1 MLRELRIS
9 DYAIVDN
16 ASIEFDLGFNVLT
29 GETGAGKSIL
39 IEALGLALGGR
50 SSEEMIRSGADK
62 ALVESRFDIK
72 HAREVRAWLAENE
85 FLSGDELVIR
95 RIITRSGKNKAFI
108 NGNLATVAQI
118 KEVGNWLV
126 DMHGQH
132 EHQTLFNPKKHLPF
146 LDSFL
151 GLAGEREEYRAK
163 FHEYTSVRQK
173 LNDLIHNQKELERK
187 IDLLKYEVAE
197 IFEASLEPGETEAL
211 ETEKKRLVNQERLL
225 ALADGA
231 VDCLDENE
239 NSAVSQ
245 AGKARA
251 AFLQMAELDPTVLP
265 VATVLESSLIQI
277 EEAVTEIR
285 RYASLLERDPE
296 RLEQVDDRIDLIKNL
311 KRKYGD
317 SIEEI
322 LAFGENA
329 RKELGAI
336 GLDKENMEILRDEA
350 QKLGQVAARM
360 ALALDKKRCEGAKKF
375 SIAVEGELK
384 DLNMARAGIEPRF
397 TYEEESESPCVHQE
411 RRAKMYPHGIGK
423 MEILFSGNP
432 GEPPKPLAKI
442 ASGGEISRLMLALKT
457 VISSAQPT
465 PVMIFDEIDA
475 GIGGATADR
484 LGEKMRALAKS
495 SQVFCI
501 THLAQVAR
509 CGQTQFGI
517 AKKVVDGRTRVEVS
531 RLDRGGRVKELARMA
546 GGERATDQA
555 IKWAEEALKEV

>member
-9 DYAIVDN
+9 DYAIVDS

-39 IEALGLALGGR
+39 IEALGLVLGGR
-50 SSEEMIRSGADK
+50 SSEEMIRAGADRAQVE
-62 ALVESRFDIK
+62 ALFDIK
-72 HAREVRAWLAENE
+72 DVPKARAWLAHNE

-132 EHQTLFNPKKHLPF
+132 EHQTLFNPKRHFPF

-151 GLAGEREEYRAK
+151 GLAGEREAYRAK
-163 FHEYTSVRQK
+163 FHEYTSVRK
-173 LNDLIHNQKELERK
+173 ILNDLVDNQKETERK

-197 IFEASLEPGETEAL
+197 IFEANLEPGEIEEL

-225 ALADGA
+225 ELADNI
-231 VDCLDENE
+231 VDSLDENE
-239 NSAVSQ
+239 SSAVSQ
-245 AGKARA
+245 AGKARS
-251 AFLQMAELDPTVLP
+251 AFSQMVELDPTVLS
-265 VATVLESSLIQI
+265 VSKVLESSLIQI
-277 EEAVTEIR
+277 EEAVAEIR
-285 RYASLLERDPE
+285 RYASSLERDPD
-296 RLEQVDDRIDLIKNL
+296 RLEQVDDRIDLVKNL

-317 SIEEI
+317 SIKEI

-329 RKELGAI
+329 QKELDSI
-336 GLDKENMEILRDEA
+336 NIDKENIEKLRDEA
-350 QKLGQVAARM
+350 QKLGRAAAEM
-360 ALALDKKRCEGAKKF
+360 ALALNQKRCEGAKRF

-384 DLNMARAGIEPRF
+384 DLNMERAGIEPRF
-397 TYEEESESPCVHQE
+397 TYEEDRMSPCVHNE
-411 RRAKMYPHGIGK
+411 TRVAMYSHGIGK

-442 ASGGEISRLMLALKT
+442 ASGGEISRLMLGLKAI
-457 VISSAQPT
+457 ISGAQPT
-465 PVMIFDEIDA
+465 PVMIFDEIDT

-484 LGEKMRALAKS
+484 LGEKLRLLSQS

-509 CGQTQFGI
+509 CAQTQFGVL
-517 AKKVVDGRTRVEVS
+517 KKVVDGRARVEVVK
-531 RLDRGGRVKELARMA
+531 LDRGGRVKELARMV
-546 GGERATDQA
+546 GGDRATDQA
-555 IKWAEEALKEV
+555 MKWAEEALKEV